1 MSPAVGLVL
10 VNGAGQ
16 LFSKE
21 LGDLPSA
28 GRVLFSAQRFFSA
41 RLRKP
46 ALLLLSG
53 PLLLL
58 ERPGLLPG
66 DSSSSLCSREHHGPL
81 LPSSGG

>member
-1 MSPAVGLVL
+1 MCLVW

-16 LFSKE
+16 LLSRE

-28 GRVLFSAQRFFSA
+28 GRVLLSSQRVLSA

-46 ALLLLSG
+46 ALLLLSD

-58 ERPGLLPG
+58 ERPGLPPG
-66 DSSSSLCSREHHGPL
+66 GSSSGTREHRGPL